1 MWRCFGGH
9 GLRLTANPMR
19 ISVVIPTHDEAQA
32 IGSLLQDLASARAA
46 GHELIVVDGGSQDGT
61 VAIAERS
68 ADRVL
73 TAATGRASQMN
84 AGANAASGQIL
95 WFLHADTRVPTH
107 AIQSIIDAIDA
118 GLPWG
123 RFDVS
128 LSGSSWAFRIIESMM
143 NLRSCFTA
151 IATGDQGIFVT
162 RELFNRL
169 GGFPN
174 QPLMEDVAIS
184 RQLRKHRK
192 PACIRNARLQTSSRR
207 WEQNGTL
214 QTIWLMWRLRLR
226 YWLGADPAALAR
238 RYR

>member
-19 ISVVIPTHDEAQA
+19 ISVVIPTRDEAQA
-32 IGSLLQDLASARAA
+32 IGSLLHDLASARAA

-95 WFLHADTRVPTH
+95 WFLHADTRVPTQ

-128 LSGSSWAFRIIESMM
+128 LSGPSWAFRIIESMM

-192 PACIRNARLQTSSRR
+192 PACIRSARLQTSSRR